1 MSTTYV
7 FLAPGFEEIEA
18 IAPVDLMRRAGIDVM
33 TVAVGESRHVTGA
46 HGITV
51 EADLLLGDEDMSDAD
66 LLVAPGGM
74 PGAKNL
80 ADSDKLC
87 ALFKAQAA
95 RGALVAAICAAPA
108 VLLSHIG
115 VLKGKNATCY
125 PGFDDDLRAG
135 GATYVSDE
143 RVVRDD
149 NIITANGPSSAI
161 PFGLALVE
169 ALRPRH
175 SREVAAG
182 ILL

>member
-46 HGITV
+46 HGVTI
-51 EADLLLGDEDMSDAD
+51 EADLLLDDEDMSDAD

-80 ADSDKLC
+80 ADSAKVC
-87 ALFKAQAA
+87 RLFKAQVE
-95 RGALVAAICAAPA
+95 RGALVGAICAAPA
-108 VLLSHIG
+108 VLLARIG
-115 VLKGKNATCY
+115 VLDGKKATCY
-125 PGFDDDLRAG
+125 PGFDDDLTAL
-135 GATYVSDE
+135 GATYVADE
-143 RVVRDD
+143 RVVRDG
-149 NIITANGPSSAI
+149 NIITSNGPSSALL
-161 PFGLALVE
+161 FGLALVE

-175 SREVAAG
+175 SAEVAAG